1 MLRMKERKED
11 MGQNDLVF
19 DENQLLEQAQQGD
32 SDAISVLLEKYKS
45 MVRAL
50 ARPLFLMDGEQ
61 DDLVQEGMIG
71 LFKAIQTY
79 DKGKGAA
86 FESFANTCIRG
97 QLYTAVKKS
106 NRKKNLP
113 LNSYISLY
121 AIDNGEENKEKD
133 GTFVIDKTIPDWQ
146 SNPERIV
153 VGREQ
158 QRDIQEKLYRHLS
171 KMEVQVLDLFLQG
184 LTYQEIATKLEKAP
198 KSIDNALQRIRGKI
212 KKLQE
217 F

>member
-1 MLRMKERKED
+1 
-11 MGQNDLVF
+11 MGQKEMVF
-19 DENQLLEQAQQGD
+19 DEKELLERAQRGD
-32 SDAISVLLEKYKS
+32 SDAISALLEKYKS

-79 DKGKGAA
+79 DRDKGAA

-106 NRKKNLP
+106 NRKKNMP

-121 AIDNGEENKEKD
+121 AVEKGEENTDKD
-133 GTFVIDKTIPDWQ
+133 GAFVIDKTIPDWQ
-146 SNPERIV
+146 NNPERIV

-158 QRDIQEKLYRHLS
+158 QRDIQEKLYHHLS
-171 KMEVQVLDLFLQG
+171 KMEVQVLDLFLRG
-184 LTYQEIATKLEKAP
+184 LTYQEIATKLHKTP
-198 KSIDNALQRIRGKI
+198 KSIDNALQRIKGKF
-212 KKLQE
+212 KKIQE
-217 F
+217 V

>member
-1 MLRMKERKED
+1 
-11 MGQNDLVF
+11 MGQEEMVF
-19 DENQLLEQAQQGD
+19 DEKELLERAQQGD
-32 SDAISVLLEKYKS
+32 SDAISMLLEKYKS

-79 DKGKGAA
+79 DRNKGAA

-106 NRKKNLP
+106 NRKKNMP

-121 AIDNGEENKEKD
+121 AVEKGEENTDKD
-133 GTFVIDKTIPDWQ
+133 GAFVIDKTIPDWQ
-146 SNPERIV
+146 NNPERIV

-158 QRDIQEKLYRHLS
+158 QRDVQERLYHHLS
-171 KMEVQVLDLFLQG
+171 KMEVQVLDLFLRG
-184 LTYQEIATKLEKAP
+184 LTYQEIATKLEKSP
-198 KSIDNALQRIRGKI
+198 KSIDNALQRIKGKI

-217 F
+217 I

>member
-1 MLRMKERKED
+1 MRQEEMD
-11 MGQNDLVF
+11 
-19 DENQLLEQAQQGD
+19 DEEIRLLEQAQQGD
-32 SDAISVLLEKYKS
+32 SDAISSLLEKYKS

-79 DKGKGAA
+79 DREKGTA

-106 NRKKNLP
+106 NRKKNQP

-121 AIDNGEENKEKD
+121 SVENGEENADKD
-133 GTFVIDKTIPDWQ
+133 GGFVIDKTPDWQ
-146 SNPERIV
+146 NNPERIV
-153 VGREQ
+153 VGREY
-158 QRDIQEKLYRHLS
+158 QRDIQERLYRHLS
-171 KMEVQVLDLFLQG
+171 KMEMQVLDLFLRG
-184 LTYQEIATKLEKAP
+184 LTYQEIAARLDKAP
-198 KSIDNALQRIRGKI
+198 KSIDNALQRIKGKI
-212 KKLQE
+212 KNLE
-217 F
+217 DV

>member
-1 MLRMKERKED
+1 
-11 MGQNDLVF
+11 MGQEEMVF
-19 DENQLLEQAQQGD
+19 DEKELLERAQQGD
-32 SDAISVLLEKYKS
+32 SDAISMLLEKYKS

-79 DKGKGAA
+79 DRNKGAA

-106 NRKKNLP
+106 NRKKNMP

-121 AIDNGEENKEKD
+121 AVEKGEENTDKD
-133 GTFVIDKTIPDWQ
+133 GAFVIDKTIPDWQ
-146 SNPERIV
+146 NNPERIV

-158 QRDIQEKLYRHLS
+158 QRDVQERLYHHLS
-171 KMEVQVLDLFLQG
+171 KMEVQVLDLFLRG
-184 LTYQEIATKLEKAP
+184 LTYQEIAAKLEKSP
-198 KSIDNALQRIRGKI
+198 KSIDNALQRIKGKI

-217 F
+217 I

>member
-1 MLRMKERKED
+1 MS
-11 MGQNDLVF
+11 Q
-19 DENQLLEQAQQGD
+19 DEMALLKQAQQGD
-32 SDAISVLLEKYKS
+32 GDAITLLLEKYKS

-79 DKGKGAA
+79 DQAKGAA

-106 NRKKNLP
+106 NRKKNQP

-121 AIDNGEENKEKD
+121 SVENGEENSDKD
-133 GTFVIDKTIPDWQ
+133 SAFVVDKNIPDWQ

-158 QRDIQEKLYRHLS
+158 QRDIQQRLYGRLS
-171 KMEVQVLDLFLQG
+171 KMEIRVLELFLQG
-184 LTYQEIATKLEKAP
+184 LTYQEIAAKLEKKP

-212 KKLQE
+212 KKLQAD
-217 F
+217 